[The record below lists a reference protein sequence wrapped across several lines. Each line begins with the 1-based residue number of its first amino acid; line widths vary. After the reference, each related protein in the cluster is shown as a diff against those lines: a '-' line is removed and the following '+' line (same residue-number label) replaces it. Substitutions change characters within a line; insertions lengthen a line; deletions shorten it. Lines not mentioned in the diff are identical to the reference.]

1 VDDPPECWVRAHE
14 DAVAKL
20 HHGIEQ
26 EACRCHIDT
35 LTSKTLSTLLK
46 WRAGT
51 ELWGARGKLAPA
63 PAPSSRPA
71 GMSPISRKRLP
82 ATEQNSKTLRTY
94 ENSDGGA
101 LCTVC
106 AYVRPARSMPIQM
119 GRPLSA
125 FPAHTRNHLA
135 HGAKGPKWGSSG
147 GGGICACVGY
157 RGVLGCSDHD
167 PASRSSSRRAD
178 HSANCRSIRPWFMT
192 QPACTSSTA

>member
-1 VDDPPECWVRAHE
+1 MDLVRSGFRSGWWPSA
-14 DAVAKL
+14 DSRRFASPST
-20 HHGIEQ
+20 
-26 EACRCHIDT
+26 EAR
-35 LTSKTLSTLLK
+35 
-46 WRAGT
+46 
-51 ELWGARGKLAPA
+51 RGKSVGSGKSA
-63 PAPSSRPA
+63 PAPSARLA

-82 ATEQNSKTLRTY
+82 ATEHKSKTLRTH
-94 ENSDGGA
+94 ENQMGGA

-106 AYVRPARSMPIQM
+106 AYVRSARSMPIQL

-192 QPACTSSTA
+192 QPACTSTAVARGLPACPLLFRFLSDDVLR

>member
-1 VDDPPECWVRAHE
+1 
-14 DAVAKL
+14 
-20 HHGIEQ
+20 
-26 EACRCHIDT
+26 
-35 LTSKTLSTLLK
+35 
-46 WRAGT
+46 
-51 ELWGARGKLAPA
+51 
-63 PAPSSRPA
+63 
-71 GMSPISRKRLP
+71 M
-82 ATEQNSKTLRTY
+82 
-94 ENSDGGA
+94 GGA

-106 AYVRPARSMPIQM
+106 AYVRSARSTPTQM

-157 RGVLGCSDHD
+157 RGVLGCSDHN

-192 QPACTSSTA
+192 QPACTPSFLDTALAGKCALCSTHVLKSVPEHTPYTTNTLTLSHTLYAIFVCTRCMQTSGKSNHKANENY